1 MKNYK
6 CSECKYGSY
15 YNHFANLWACDLIK
29 DKICTI
35 EYLQAYCP
43 LKDNPTLDDEYE
55 KLNDEYEKGV
65 DKMNDNEMIKAH
77 ILCFSGGKDSLAM
90 LITILEKNLPLDEIL
105 YVDVGDWMWEN
116 HQDHIKNIEN
126 KLNVQITQIN
136 IHEDLI
142 KGFERWGFPSFFNRW
157 CTGIKKEVMNK
168 YLREKYPDDEIIQY
182 IGYCADEEK
191 RINRKLYSYGKT
203 EYPLVD
209 NGITTEDALRI
220 CKEYGFDFGGVYEH
234 HSHFNCWLCPLQRV
248 KELEY
253 IYIYRKDL
261 WDKLREMQSKTDGYY
276 QNGKSIYEFE
286 NKFWIRQHPQLKE
299 NRMKAREKYNKR
311 KQKR

>member
-1 MKNYK
+1 MK
-6 CSECKYGSY
+6 
-15 YNHFANLWACDLIK
+15 
-29 DKICTI
+29 
-35 EYLQAYCP
+35 
-43 LKDNPTLDDEYE
+43 
-55 KLNDEYEKGV
+55 
-65 DKMNDNEMIKAH
+65 H

-209 NGITTEDALRI
+209 NGITTKDALKI

-253 IYIYRKDL
+253 IYIEK
-261 WDKLREMQSKTDGYY
+261 
-276 QNGKSIYEFE
+276 IYG
-286 NKFWIRQHPQLKE
+286 IS
-299 NRMKAREKYNKR
+299 
-311 KQKR
+311 